1 MGNYSNKTKLKIIQ
15 ITQFLTFRK
24 EVKLLSTCILNFH
37 IIKITF
43 VYPHIRLFKAY
54 ESASYIYKSYI
65 YDKYEFHLVHIGCQ
79 SYKERWKIEKKSL
92 NRLLY
97 IIKITFELL
106 HLARS
111 QSCNVVYT
119 LKWFLK
125 TYCTKSVRIVR
136 ITKDFL
142 VHERMYTFALIN
154 HII

>member
-15 ITQFLTFRK
+15 ITQFFTFRK
-24 EVKLLSTCILNFH
+24 EIKLLSTCILNFH
-37 IIKITF
+37 
-43 VYPHIRLFKAY
+43 
-54 ESASYIYKSYI
+54 
-65 YDKYEFHLVHIGCQ
+65 
-79 SYKERWKIEKKSL
+79 
-92 NRLLY
+92 

-142 VHERMYTFALIN
+142 VHERMYPKRYFLKMITVDYERVHTYLN
-154 HII
+154 K